1 MYTEY
6 IYILIFFLCAF
17 FISFLLILISYII
30 VYQDYDIEKTSAYEC
45 GFQPFEDTR
54 NKFNVRYYLIAILF
68 IIFDLEIMYLFPW
81 AITLNITS
89 FLGCWSMYL
98 FFILLIIG
106 FLYEWQKGAL
116 EWD

>member
-1 MYTEY
+1 MYNEY
-6 IYILIFFLCAF
+6 IYIFIFFFSAV
-17 FISFLLILISYII
+17 FISFLLVSISYIL

-81 AITLNITS
+81 AVSISYTS
-89 FLGCWSMYL
+89 IFGT
-98 FFILLIIG
+98 
-106 FLYEWQKGAL
+106 
-116 EWD
+116 